1 VSKGFSPKS
10 SAPQEGHSREI
21 PLQTLRLLDT
31 GHLPAAANMALDKI
45 ILEEV
50 DARTSIPTLR
60 FLQFRPA
67 AALVGYHQDVD
78 LEIRKDY
85 CDRIGIDIN
94 RRLTGGGSILFQE
107 SALGW
112 ELFGRLDEE
121 PFRGSYATILQR
133 ICDAAADG
141 LSRLGISARFRPR
154 NDIEVHGRKISGT
167 GGAALSRGAMFQ
179 GTVLIENEVELFLKA
194 LRVPVEKLKK
204 REIESLMERICF
216 LSDLIQPLP
225 SLDAIKNHLVAQF
238 AERFHVDIVP
248 GSLTDAEERRL
259 EEELPYFQSSQWIM
273 SRSRPRWE
281 GDPIRAIMQTEAGTM
296 RVHLWLGPGGRHIR
310 QALISGDFFA
320 IPGRLVHD
328 LEAALVGVP
337 AQAERIRDAVISFLD
352 RYDGEVMGISAR
364 KIADTAANAVERL
377 LLLDKTFSLP
387 EVNELF
393 LVNLTPEE
401 VSLHKPKWLL
411 LPYCSKSLACRYRSV
426 PGCDQCGLCEVGD
439 CSDMGRQFDLT
450 PLTVQSFEHLMTILR
465 ETCASGDGM
474 YIGSC
479 CEAFYAKHQT
489 EMEQVPARGILVN
502 LDSTT
507 CYDLGKG
514 SDAYQGRFDN
524 QTSLNLNL
532 IEKTIRY
539 LHGYHSA
546 V

>member
-1 VSKGFSPKS
+1 MP
-10 SAPQEGHSREI
+10 I
-21 PLQTLRLLDT
+21 IRLLDT
-31 GHLPAAANMALDKI
+31 GHLPAAANMALDQI

-50 DARTSIPTLR
+50 ESRASIPTLR

-67 AALVGYHQDVD
+67 AALVGHHQDVN

-85 CDRIGIDIN
+85 CDAMGIEVN

-133 ICDAAADG
+133 ICDTAAAG

-154 NDIEVHGRKISGT
+154 NDIEVEGRKISGT
-167 GGAALSRGAMFQ
+167 GGAALSRGVMFQ
-179 GTVLIENEVELFLKA
+179 GTVLIENEVEAFLKA

-216 LSDLIQPLP
+216 LSDLVQPVP
-225 SLDAIKNHLVAQF
+225 SIDTVKRHLASEF
-238 AERFHVDIVP
+238 SERLRVDLVP
-248 GSLTDAEERRL
+248 GPLTQAEERRL
-259 EEELPYFQSSQWIM
+259 EEELPYFRSPQWVM
-273 SRSRPRWE
+273 SRSRPSWE
-281 GDPIRAIMQTEAGTM
+281 GDPIRSIMQTEAGTV
-296 RVHLWLGPGGRHIR
+296 RVHLWLAPGGRHVR

-320 IPGRLVHD
+320 IPGRLVPD
-328 LEAALVGVP
+328 LEAALVGVA
-337 AQAERIRDAVISFLD
+337 AQPERVRATVISFLSQ
-352 RYDGEVMGISAR
+352 YDGEVMGISTR
-364 KIADTAANAVERL
+364 TMADTIASALERL
-377 LLLDKTFSLP
+377 VLLDRTFSLP

-393 LVNLTPEE
+393 LVNLSPEE
-401 VSLHKPKWLL
+401 VSRHKPKWLL

-426 PGCDQCGLCEVGD
+426 PGCDQCGLCEIGD
-439 CSDMGRQFDLT
+439 CCDLARQFDMT
-450 PLTVQSFEHLMTILR
+450 PLTVQSFEHFMTILK
-465 ETCASGDGM
+465 ETCAPGDGM
-474 YIGSC
+474 YVGSC

-514 SDAYQGRFDN
+514 TDAYQGRFDN
-524 QTSLNLNL
+524 QTSLNMDL
-532 IEKTIRY
+532 IEKTLRH
-539 LHGYHSA
+539 LHGYHSTI
-546 V
+546 